1 MQNNSE
7 EPAHMPESIGWEFAK
22 ACRTQVLHDLAITY
36 SPVRGQS
43 YTKAAGMGV
52 HPTSGE
58 PVEICTWYRPAP
70 DDGVAAWVSVD
81 EVPRPLNSSW
91 EDFASMVGDI
101 SDYGQE
107 QIFGMIQDLVA
118 INVEA
123 TKVLVERS
131 MAALQAAHA
140 EAERVRDTQMS
151 ETFQVWKSWPDNT
164 IPEVLAA
171 ERAKVFTLLNYM
183 AATYNA
189 QGPEMKD

>member
-1 MQNNSE
+1 MQKHPEGPNQK
-7 EPAHMPESIGWEFAK
+7 AESIGWEFAK
-22 ACRTQVLHDLAITY
+22 ACRTQVLHGIVITFR
-36 SPVRGQS
+36 PVRGQS
-43 YTKAAGMGV
+43 YTRSSAVGT
-52 HPTSGE
+52 HPTTGE

-70 DDGVAAWVSVD
+70 DDRVVAWVSVD
-81 EVPRPLNSSW
+81 GVPRPLNSSW

-101 SDYGQE
+101 SDYAQE

-164 IPEVLAA
+164 IPEVLSA